1 MGSGLWSLRDPNC
14 QGGGLSWPVGP
25 PPRPQCWAPTQPI
38 SLLSQIRLH
47 VQQFLPRGSLGQG
60 CPAEVP
66 TSGSHW
72 LEGRWKSARVPT
84 GRGSCCGDGGPVGVG
99 GLSEEPREV
108 GNRVLGTGVGVLES
122 HQGIGHCWHISP
134 QKGQAGAWAASK
146 PGNTR
151 IFGGRGEVRV
161 DEAKEEGADRGHS
174 GLVWA
179 PYGEG
184 LSPPEALGRQPWEHT
199 HSLTSV
205 RLPGSLVRP
214 LGPQDTPGH

>member
-1 MGSGLWSLRDPNC
+1 MGSGLRSLRDPNC

-108 GNRVLGTGVGVLES
+108 GKRVLGTGVGVLES

-134 QKGQAGAWAASK
+134 QKAAKSLQLC
-146 PGNTR
+146 PTLCDPRDG
-151 IFGGRGEVRV
+151 
-161 DEAKEEGADRGHS
+161 
-174 GLVWA
+174 
-179 PYGEG
+179 
-184 LSPPEALGRQPWEHT
+184 SPPGSHVPGILQAPWEA
-199 HSLTSV
+199 
-205 RLPGSLVRP
+205 P
-214 LGPQDTPGH
+214 